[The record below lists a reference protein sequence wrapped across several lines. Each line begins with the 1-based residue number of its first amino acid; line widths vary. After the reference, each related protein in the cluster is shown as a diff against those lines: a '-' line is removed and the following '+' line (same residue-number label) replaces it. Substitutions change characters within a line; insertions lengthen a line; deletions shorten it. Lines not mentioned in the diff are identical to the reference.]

1 MSRYLEIIIIIIIID
16 EKKQGLKAREYCGFV
31 SAIASTNLS
40 MLCPGQLQV
49 LLISKLISVNV
60 IQKQMRQ

>member
-1 MSRYLEIIIIIIIID
+1 MSRYLEIIIIIIID
-16 EKKQGLKAREYCGFV
+16 EKKQGLKAREYYGFV

-40 MLCPGQLQV
+40 MSCPARLQV